1 MKVYYNRAM
10 RVLHKPSTEVVV
22 VRLPK
27 ALNARLKG
35 LAKRRRSSKSAVI
48 RDLLE
53 THPSTS
59 KRMPTLMELAG
70 DLIGSVKGGPTDTST
85 NKKYMEDYG
94 R

>member
-1 MKVYYNRAM
+1 M
-10 RVLHKPSTEVVV
+10 RVLQKPSTEVVV

-27 ALNARLKG
+27 PLNARLKG

-53 THPSTS
+53 THPSTREAS
-59 KRMPTLMELAG
+59 RPPALMELAG
-70 DLIGSVKGGPTDTST
+70 DLIGSIKGGPTDLST
-85 NKKYMEDYG
+85 NKKHMEGYG

>member
-1 MKVYYNRAM
+1 MVYYNGAM
-10 RVLHKPSTEVVV
+10 PVLQKVATEVVV

-27 ALNARLKG
+27 TLNARLKG

-53 THPSTS
+53 THPSTA
-59 KRMPTLMELAG
+59 KRMPTLLELAG
-70 DLIGSVKGGPTDTST
+70 DLIGSVKGAPADLST
-85 NKKYMEDYG
+85 NKKHLEGYG

>member
-1 MKVYYNRAM
+1 MA
-10 RVLHKPSTEVVV
+10 VLHGPSTEVVV

-27 ALNARLKG
+27 LLNARLKG

-53 THPSTS
+53 THPSTRAAS
-59 KRMPTLMELAG
+59 RKPMLMELAG
-70 DLIGSVKGGPTDTST
+70 DLIGSIKGGPTDVST
-85 NKKYMEDYG
+85 NKKYMEGYG